1 MVMKKEI
8 IEAFVEEMNDSFND
22 WVEFNGCDDE
32 EQIEFIEED
41 RVKAIQKIREA
52 KDLDEVY
59 EVYKFYFKENGCEEW
74 QGIKSYTS
82 VFKSL
87 VL

>member
-1 MVMKKEI
+1 MKKEI

-32 EQIEFIEED
+32 EQIAFIEEE
-41 RVKAIQKIREA
+41 RVECIQKIREA
-52 KDLDEVY
+52 KDLEEVY
-59 EVYKFYFKENGCEEW
+59 QIFKHYFKEQGCEEW

-82 VFKSL
+82 VMKGL
-87 VL
+87 NL

>member
-1 MVMKKEI
+1 MKKEI
-8 IEAFVEEMNDSFND
+8 IEAFVEEMNNTFND
-22 WVEFNGCDDE
+22 WVEWNGCDDE
-32 EQIEFIEED
+32 EQIEFIEEE
-41 RVKAIQKIREA
+41 RVKCIQAIREA

-59 EVYKFYFKENGCEEW
+59 EVYKLYFKENGCEEW

>member
-1 MVMKKEI
+1 MKQEI

-22 WVEFNGCDDE
+22 WVEFNGDDDE
-32 EQIEFIEED
+32 EMIAFIEGD
-41 RVKAIQKIREA
+41 RVECIQKIREA

-59 EVYKFYFKENGCEEW
+59 QIFKDYFKENGCEEW
-74 QGIKSYTS
+74 QGIKSFTS

-87 VL
+87 NL

>member
-1 MVMKKEI
+1 MKKEI

-22 WVEFNGCDDE
+22 WVEFNGDDDE
-32 EQIEFIEED
+32 EQIEFIEEE
-41 RVKAIQKIREA
+41 RVECIQKIREA

-59 EVYKFYFKENGCEEW
+59 EVYKFDFKENGCEEW

>member
-1 MVMKKEI
+1 MKKEI

-22 WVEFNGCDDE
+22 WVEFNGC
-32 EQIEFIEED
+32 
-41 RVKAIQKIREA
+41 
-52 KDLDEVY
+52 
-59 EVYKFYFKENGCEEW
+59 EEW